1 MRIAVTRWGERVS
14 PLFEAAAWLL
24 IVETDL
30 QGVCGRFEA
39 GMDHLDSTARI
50 RLLRGLHVDILIC
63 GAIER
68 NTRRRLES
76 AGLAV
81 ACDVCGFW
89 EEALGACL
97 KDQWKAKPFSAGLSP
112 GGVLPDTENPK
123 PGSKA

>member
-39 GMDHLDSTARI
+39 GMDHLDSAARI

-68 NTRRRLES
+68 NTRHRLET

-81 ACDVCGFW
+81 VCDVCGFW
-89 EEALGACL
+89 EDALGACL
-97 KDQWKAKPFSAGLSP
+97 QGQLKPKPFPAGLLP
-112 GGVLPDTENPK
+112 GDIVPDTENPK
-123 PGSKA
+123 PGSNA

>member
-24 IVETDL
+24 IVETDR

-39 GMDHLDSTARI
+39 GMDQLDCAARI

-68 NTRRRLES
+68 NTRRRLET
-76 AGLAV
+76 AGLTV
-81 ACDVCGFW
+81 AYDVCGFW
-89 EEALGACL
+89 EEALRACL
-97 KDQWKAKPFSAGLSP
+97 KGQLKPKPFSAGPSP
-112 GGVLPDTENPK
+112 GSIAPDTANPK
-123 PGSKA
+123 PGSNA